1 MINFRIFSLQLLEP
15 GSKSVVF
22 GFEVVVLGFESIN
35 LLDTCIPLRLH
46 LVVFT
51 LHLRIRPD
59 DLGFI
64 AVIQL
69 IYGVGCCWNSLLL
82 QVSNLLLRIDG
93 LSENMTE
100 APNGSVSRFIP
111 VISDSEHLD
120 PYKTIHDMT
129 QILSC

>member
-1 MINFRIFSLQLLEP
+1 MRNRSFRVPELYRYRRSGSHLRMQRISSRMSAFLFADECGRDLMINFRVFFLQQLEP

-69 IYGVGCCWNSLLL
+69 IYGVGC
-82 QVSNLLLRIDG
+82 
-93 LSENMTE
+93 
-100 APNGSVSRFIP
+100 
-111 VISDSEHLD
+111 
-120 PYKTIHDMT
+120 Y
-129 QILSC
+129 

>member
-1 MINFRIFSLQLLEP
+1 MSAFLFADECGRDLIIHFGIFFLQQVEP
-15 GSKSVVF
+15 GSTSVVF

-69 IYGVGCCWNSLLL
+69 IYGVGC
-82 QVSNLLLRIDG
+82 
-93 LSENMTE
+93 
-100 APNGSVSRFIP
+100 
-111 VISDSEHLD
+111 
-120 PYKTIHDMT
+120 Y
-129 QILSC
+129 